1 MLGIAAASLAL
12 ATWRLVR
19 GWRSAADPI
28 IVATSPG
35 VFGAAGALIDGDWS
49 QALGQA
55 AALALAGTSALWAG
69 KPRDLLVEK
78 LALVTPGQPRLLQGA
93 LIIRIAAV
101 IAGLIVFVL
110 WATRRVASLRGV
122 WRPSRLR
129 SWSPRLRSWST

>member
-28 IVATSPG
+28 IVATSLG

-69 KPRDLLVEK
+69 TP
-78 LALVTPGQPRLLQGA
+78 VTCWLRSSPSSHPVNGDSCRGRSSSESPP
-93 LIIRIAAV
+93 
-101 IAGLIVFVL
+101 
-110 WATRRVASLRGV
+110 SLRG
-122 WRPSRLR
+122 
-129 SWSPRLRSWST
+129 